1 MPTYAPSGEVRQGGH
16 NLYARCYGIE
26 AISDGELAETS
37 RERRDVKLWLV
48 GGCESTSG
56 VKQFLIL
63 ELG

>member
-1 MPTYAPSGEVRQGGH
+1 MRTSALSREAQRGRN
-16 NLYARCYGIE
+16 NLYARLYRIE

-48 GGCESTSG
+48 GGCESTSA

-63 ELG
+63 ALG